1 MKKVLALVLAL
12 AMVMMMFVA
21 CKKEEEVSS
30 SGIDSS
36 VVSNAGDSSV
46 VSGSGVGAGYDAY
59 SLACLYSEIT
69 GDFWSIVYNGCMAAL
84 EELKA
89 SGVEGYC
96 LAPAV
101 STDYTLQ
108 MDLIDAAIL
117 KGVDGIVLC
126 PSNADSIGTYVTDK
140 FTDDSIPIIVIDR
153 SLNSTSPAVVATY
166 ASDAYAMA
174 EAQAQTMY
182 ELYGDEE
189 VTYISM
195 GLSPENQNWA
205 DRSFGCIEYC
215 KANYPNFTSYTGDEP
230 YWVGQVTE
238 QVAIQ
243 YVQDTVNS
251 NQDKQLCFLGTCNSY
266 NNYIIAALSELGDSG
281 KDVGVIGWD
290 FSNTELANI
299 ESGVMY
305 GTMGQNPYLMGYDST
320 YMMCDYLAG
329 ETLPENAT
337 VPFQVVT
344 QKNLENEEIQNY
356 IKTMGLAE

>member
-21 CKKEEEVSS
+21 CKKEEAKSS
-30 SGIDSS
+30 SEPQSS
-36 VVSNAGDSSV
+36 VVSEPGKSSTAG
-46 VSGSGVGAGYDAY
+46 GEYDAY

-69 GDFWSIVYNGCMAAL
+69 GDFWSVVYNGCMAAL

-96 LAPAV
+96 VAPA
-101 STDYTLQ
+101 TGNDYTQQ
-108 MDLIDAAIL
+108 MDLIDAALL

-140 FTDDSIPIIVIDR
+140 FTDDSTPIIVIDR
-153 SLNSTSPAVVATY
+153 SLNTDSPAVVATY

-174 EAQAQTMY
+174 EGQAQVMY

-205 DRSFGCIEYC
+205 DRSYGCIEYC

-238 QVAIQ
+238 AIAIQ
-243 YVQDTVNS
+243 YVQDTVNA
-251 NQDKQLCFLGTCNSY
+251 NPDKTLCFLGTCNSY
-266 NNYIIAALSELGDSG
+266 NNYIIAGLSELGKADGS
-281 KDVGVIGWD
+281 VGVIGWD
-290 FSNTELANI
+290 FSKTEKDNI
-299 ESGVMY
+299 ESGVMF
-305 GTMGQNPYLMGYDST
+305 GSMGQNPYLMGYDST
-320 YMMCDYLAG
+320 YMMCDFLAG
-329 ETLPENAT
+329 KELPENAT
-337 VPFQVVT
+337 VPFQAVT
-344 QKNLENEEIQNY
+344 KNNIGTDEVKAY
-356 IKTMGLAE
+356 MATMGM

>member
-21 CKKEEEVSS
+21 CKKEEEKSS
-30 SGIDSS
+30 EPQSS
-36 VVSNAGDSSV
+36 VVSEPGKSSTAD
-46 VSGSGVGAGYDAY
+46 GEYDAY

-69 GDFWSIVYNGCMAAL
+69 GDFWSVVYNGCMAAL

-96 LAPAV
+96 IAPA
-101 STDYTLQ
+101 TGNDYTQQ
-108 MDLIDAAIL
+108 MDLIDAALL

-140 FTDDSIPIIVIDR
+140 FTDDSTPIIVIDR
-153 SLNSTSPAVVATY
+153 SLNTESPAVVATY

-174 EAQAQTMY
+174 EGQAQVMY

-205 DRSFGCIEYC
+205 DRSYGVIDYC

-238 QVAIQ
+238 AIAIQ

-251 NQDKQLCFLGTCNSY
+251 NPDKTLCFL
-266 NNYIIAALSELGDSG
+266 APA
-281 KDVGVIGWD
+281 
-290 FSNTELANI
+290 
-299 ESGVMY
+299 
-305 GTMGQNPYLMGYDST
+305 
-320 YMMCDYLAG
+320 
-329 ETLPENAT
+329 TLT
-337 VPFQVVT
+337 TTTSSLV
-344 QKNLENEEIQNY
+344 
-356 IKTMGLAE
+356 